1 MKRIYLIWLIVIA
14 FQTGYSQSPW
24 VAKKNGYYFQFSYN
38 TIPEY
43 TSLFNRQ
50 DESIET
56 SRNIID
62 NTLQLYG
69 EYGVSD
75 KVTLV
80 ASIPYKILKSG
91 DLNPNY
97 QIPNTDIPSATSV
110 NAFGN
115 IQLSVKYKLLD
126 KKWVAAGQFMIEL
139 PAETSKGKESGLLP
153 GYDAFSFAPIMSIGR
168 GWNKFY
174 TYYWL
179 SAIFRTNNYSEYLN
193 SGLEGGWKPFKGFW
207 LIAYS
212 ELLYSF
218 KNGSKALPPPEKQ
231 FGLYS
236 NDLEYF
242 SYGLKAIYD
251 FNIKNDNRL
260 GFFVHAAGSF
270 SGFAVAHSPLLT
282 VGVYLKK

>member
-1 MKRIYLIWLIVIA
+1 MKKTILIYLILLA
-14 FQTGYSQSPW
+14 FLSGFSQSPW

-43 TSLFNRQ
+43 TSLFNGKK
-50 DESIET
+50 ESIET
-56 SRNIID
+56 SRKIKD

-75 KVTLV
+75 KVTLI

-91 DLNPNY
+91 DINPGY
-97 QIPNTDIPSATSV
+97 QFPNTDIPYAASV

-115 IQLSVKYKLLD
+115 ILLSMKYKLLD
-126 KKWVAAGQFMIEL
+126 KKWVAAGQIRIEL
-139 PAETSKGKESGLLP
+139 PAETSKGKESGLLL
-153 GYDAFSFAPIMSIGR
+153 GYDAFSFSPIMSIGR
-168 GWNKFY
+168 GWNKLY
-174 TYYWL
+174 AYYWL
-179 SAIFRTNNYSEYLN
+179 SAIIRTNNYSEYLN
-193 SGLEGGWKPFKGFW
+193 SGIEGGWKPFKGFW

-218 KNGSKALPPPEKQ
+218 KNGSKTLPPPEKQ

-242 SYGLKAIYD
+242 SYGLKAVYD
-251 FNIKNDNRL
+251 FNIKNDTRL

-270 SGFAVAHSPLLT
+270 SGFAVANSPLLSI
-282 VGVYLKK
+282 GVYLKK